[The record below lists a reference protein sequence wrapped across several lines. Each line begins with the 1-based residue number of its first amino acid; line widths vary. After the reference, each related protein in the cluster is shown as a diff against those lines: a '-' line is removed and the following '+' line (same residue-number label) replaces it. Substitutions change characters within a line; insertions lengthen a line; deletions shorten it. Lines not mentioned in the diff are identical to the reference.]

1 MTLRHPGPV
10 WREAM
15 IAGALA
21 ASVAALLLWLGPP
34 GNDLAA
40 HVYQRALFLKHGFV
54 LWNNFWY
61 AGRYSFVTYSI
72 LYYPLAALLGI
83 KVLAL
88 ATIAVAALAFAVV
101 VGQEWG
107 PVARWSSRTFAV
119 VWAGTVLSAAFPF
132 ALGAALALL
141 AVWAL
146 QGGHRRRFVLLVV
159 LTLAASPLAFAFLAI
174 LLLGIYLA
182 RRPSLKAVAL
192 PVCVVGL
199 AAFAE
204 LVIVRLFPDGGRF
217 PFHAM
222 ELIPVVAFCAL
233 GALVSFGRGRA
244 LAGIYIVY
252 LVACVLAFAVPTAL
266 GSNIERLRYAA
277 IPLAVLSVSLVAWRP
292 LRLAV
297 SLVVVA
303 GFWNVT
309 PLVANFRH
317 ATSDHVAAAPAYW
330 RPAIRFLNRQLAP
343 SYRVEAVD
351 TVEHWPAVFLP
362 DAGIQIVRGWYRQND
377 FPTNAI
383 LYGRFGAAAYRRW
396 LRGVGVKYVLLSDAP
411 PDYSSRAEAALVRRG
426 TDWLRPVFHTKH
438 ITIYEVQDA
447 RPLVTGPASAT
458 IRLVQPTRIF
468 VDVGAPGDYRLAVRF
483 SPYWRTFQG
492 CVARTEDGMTRLTAF
507 RAGLIDL
514 DFKVNVHRGLEVLSG
529 LEPARFCRA

>member
-1 MTLRHPGPV
+1 MTFRHPRPV

-21 ASVAALLLWLGPP
+21 ASVAAALLWLGPP

-40 HVYQRALFLKHGFV
+40 HIYQRALFLKYGFV

-61 AGRYSFVTYSI
+61 AGRYSFVTYSVV
-72 LYYPLAALLGI
+72 YYPLAALLGI

-101 VGQEWG
+101 VGREWG

-132 ALGAALALL
+132 ALGAALALV

-146 QGGHRRRFVLLVV
+146 QQGHRRRFALLVV
-159 LTLAASPLAFAFLAI
+159 LTIAASPLAFAFLAI
-174 LLLGIYLA
+174 VLLGIYVV
-182 RRPSLKAVAL
+182 RRPSLRFVAL

-199 AAFAE
+199 AALAE
-204 LVIVRLFPDGGRF
+204 LLVVRLFPDGGRF
-217 PFHAM
+217 PFHAV
-222 ELIPVVAFCAL
+222 ELIPAVAFCGL
-233 GALVSFGRGRA
+233 GALVSFRRGRP
-244 LAGIYIVY
+244 LGGIYVVY
-252 LVACVLAFAVPTAL
+252 LVACVLAFVVPTAL

-297 SLVVVA
+297 PLLVVA
-303 GFWNVT
+303 AFWNVT

-317 ATSDHVAAAPAYW
+317 AASDHASAPAYW
-330 RPAIRFLNRQLAP
+330 QPVVRFLKRELPP

-351 TVEHWPAVFLP
+351 TVEHWPALFLP
-362 DAGIQIVRGWYRQND
+362 DSGIQIVRGWYRQND

-383 LYGRFGAAAYRRW
+383 LYGRFGPAAYRRW
-396 LRGVGVKYVLLSDAP
+396 LGSVGVKYVVLSEAP
-411 PDYSSRAEAALVRRG
+411 ADYSSRAEAALVRRG
-426 TDWLRPVFHTKH
+426 SDWLRPVFRAPH
-438 ITIYEVQDA
+438 ITIYEVRDA
-447 RPLVTGPASAT
+447 TPLITGPSPASVRAV
-458 IRLVQPTRIF
+458 LPTRIF
-468 VDVGAPGDYRLAVRF
+468 LDVAAPGDYRLAVRF

-492 CVARTEDGMTRLTAF
+492 CVAPTKDGMTRVTAF
-507 RAGLIDL
+507 RKGVVDL
-514 DFKVNVHRGLEVLSG
+514 DFKVNVHRGLEVLTG
-529 LEPARFCRA
+529 IEPTRFCRA

>member
-1 MTLRHPGPV
+1 ML
-10 WREAM
+10 
-15 IAGALA
+15 AGVVA
-21 ASVAALLLWLGPP
+21 ASVAAAVLWLGPP

-61 AGRYSFVTYSI
+61 AGRYSFVTYSV

-88 ATIAVAALAFAVV
+88 ATIALAAFAFAVV
-101 VGQEWG
+101 VGREWG

-119 VWAGTVLSAAFPF
+119 IWAGTVLSAAFPF

-146 QGGHRRRFVLLVV
+146 RQGHRRPFVLLVV
-159 LTLAASPLAFAFLAI
+159 LTLAASPLAFVFLAI
-174 LLLGIYLA
+174 LLVGVYVA
-182 RRPSLKAVAL
+182 RRPSLKVVAL
-192 PVCVVGL
+192 PLCVVGA

-204 LVIVRLFPDGGRF
+204 LIVVRLFPDGGRF
-217 PFHAM
+217 PFRAM

-233 GALVSFGRGRA
+233 GALVSFRRGRA
-244 LAGIYIVY
+244 LAGIYVVY
-252 LVACVLAFAVPTAL
+252 LVACVLAFAIPSPL

-277 IPLAVLSVSLVAWRP
+277 IPLAVLSVSLAAWRP

-297 SLVVVA
+297 PLLVVA

-317 ATSDHVAAAPAYW
+317 ADSDHAASAPAYW
-330 RPAIRFLNRQLAP
+330 RRAIRFLSKELEP

-383 LYGRFGAAAYRRW
+383 LYRRFGPDAYRRW
-396 LRGVGVKYVLLSDAP
+396 LRSVGVKYVLLSDAP
-411 PDYSSRAEAALVRRG
+411 ADYSSRAEAALVRRG
-426 TDWLRPVFHTKH
+426 ADWLPPVFRTRH
-438 ITIYEVQDA
+438 ITIYEVQNA
-447 RPLVTGPASAT
+447 RPLVTGPARASV
-458 IRLVQPTRIF
+458 RRVLPTRIF
-468 VDVGAPGDYRLAVRF
+468 LDVGAPGEYRLAVRF

-492 CVARTEDGMTRLTAF
+492 CVAPTADGMTRVTAF
-507 RAGLIDL
+507 RAGLVDL
-514 DFKVNVHRGLEVLSG
+514 DFKLNMHRSLEVLTG
-529 LEPARFCRA
+529 LEPTRFCRA